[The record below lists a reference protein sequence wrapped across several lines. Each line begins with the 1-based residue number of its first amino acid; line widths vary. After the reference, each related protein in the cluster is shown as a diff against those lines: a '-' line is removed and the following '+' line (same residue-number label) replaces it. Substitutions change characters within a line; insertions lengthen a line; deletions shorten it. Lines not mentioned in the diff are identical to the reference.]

1 MNKGFDDGKAKV
13 YLDEDEV
20 QKLLKSYK
28 KIKKYMKSSIHEVRK
43 MNGEKDIV
51 SELIE
56 EYSEDPMD

>member
-13 YLDEDEV
+13 YLDEDEIG
-20 QKLLKSYK
+20 KLLKGYK

-43 MNGEKDIV
+43 LSGEKDIV

-56 EYSEDPMD
+56 EYNKNPMD